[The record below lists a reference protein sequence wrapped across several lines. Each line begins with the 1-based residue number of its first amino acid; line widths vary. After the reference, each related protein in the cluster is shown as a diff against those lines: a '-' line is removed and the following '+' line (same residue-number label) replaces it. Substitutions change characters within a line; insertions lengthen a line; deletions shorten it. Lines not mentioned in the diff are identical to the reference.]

1 MVKEGPANQKMQG
14 KEPEL
19 VAFIDFVNDENLIV
33 NEPVFSKEAV
43 EQYITR
49 KQNQEGLQNIYQDQ
63 RKNLLI

>member
-1 MVKEGPANQKMQG
+1 MQG

-63 RKNLLI
+63 RKNLI